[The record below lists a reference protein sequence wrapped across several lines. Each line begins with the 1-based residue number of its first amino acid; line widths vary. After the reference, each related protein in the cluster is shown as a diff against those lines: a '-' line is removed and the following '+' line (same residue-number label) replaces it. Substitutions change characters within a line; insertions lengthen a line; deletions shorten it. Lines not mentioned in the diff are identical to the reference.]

1 MNTAM
6 QTINDYNFSGKKA
19 IVRVDY
25 NVPKDDNNIIT
36 DTTRIEAS
44 IPTIKKILGDGG
56 STILMSHMG
65 RPKKG
70 PEEKF
75 SLKHVAES
83 LSNLINQPVK
93 FASDCVGE
101 KAIKA
106 SKNVEPGEILL
117 LENLRFHE
125 EEKKGDKAFAK
136 ELASLADVYVNDAFA
151 TAHRAHASTAIIAEF
166 FPNKKFAGSLLQKEI
181 KNISKVL
188 TKDVKRP
195 YTAIIGGAKISGK
208 IEVIKQLIDIV
219 DNILIGGGMMFT
231 FIKAMGYDIG
241 KSILEKEHIGLA
253 KELMKIAE
261 EKGVNLYLP
270 SDTTIAD
277 KFENDAN
284 IKESDIKSID
294 DGWIGMDIGARTTE
308 QFIDIIKESK
318 TILWNGPMGVFEMSN
333 FEKGTKSIAFAVA
346 EATTSN
352 NAFSLIGGGDS
363 VSAVNKFHLV
373 DRISYISTG
382 GGALLEYIEGKKL
395 PGIAALE
402 T

>member
-1 MNTAM
+1 M

>member
-1 MNTAM
+1 M

-25 NVPKDDNNIIT
+25 NVPQDDNNNIT

-44 IPTIKKILGDGG
+44 LPTIKKILDDGG
-56 STILMSHMG
+56 STILMSHLG

-70 PEEKF
+70 PEKKF

-83 LSNLINQPVK
+83 LSNLINKPVK

-101 KAIKA
+101 KARKA
-106 SKNVEPGEILL
+106 SNNVEPGEILL

-166 FPNKKFAGSLLQKEI
+166 FPNKKFAGALLQKEI
-181 KNISKVL
+181 KNINKVL

-231 FIKAMGYDIG
+231 FIKAMGYNIG
-241 KSILEKEHIGLA
+241 KSILEKDHIDLA
-253 KELMKIAE
+253 KELMKMAE

-270 SDTTIAD
+270 PDTVIAD
-277 KFENDAN
+277 KFENNAN
-284 IKESDIKSID
+284 TKETDIKNID
-294 DGWIGMDIGARTTE
+294 DGWLGMDIGSRSTE

-333 FEKGTKSIAFAVA
+333 FEKGTKSIAYAVA
-346 EATTSN
+346 EATSSN

-402 T
+402 S